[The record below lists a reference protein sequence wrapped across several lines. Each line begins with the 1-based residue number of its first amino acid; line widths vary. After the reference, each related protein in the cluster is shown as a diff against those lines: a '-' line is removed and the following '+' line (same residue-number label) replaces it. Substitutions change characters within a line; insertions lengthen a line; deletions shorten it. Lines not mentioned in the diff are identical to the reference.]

1 MLKTFNKQVFGWSM
15 YDLANTAF
23 SALFITFFFPVLIS
37 VYLNGNEF
45 HIGLAMG
52 MSMFLAGIFVPF
64 LGAVSDAI
72 GKRKI
77 FVLIFTLICVIL
89 TSIVAYASLF
99 WALILGALA
108 AFSFHA
114 ALDVYDAMLFNIS
127 TKKNIARVSGYG
139 VALGYIGTVLSLI
152 MAFLIFNYFG
162 WGSKQSVQLIFPA
175 TAIFYILFSIPFFIL
190 VKEKTSRITKP
201 IFSYIKTA
209 IQQLIFTF
217 KNIKKQS
224 SLWFFLLASF
234 LYTDGMNT
242 AIVFLYLYGRETL
255 NITINQFFPIFAL
268 MAIASSLGALL
279 FGKVGDKFGHKK
291 TLIAILYIWVAII
304 LLLIIKTNFLN
315 YIFAGVIGGA
325 ALGGTWTLTRPML
338 VDLAP
343 KHKIAELFGFQGLTE
358 KFSGVIGPILFGYL
372 VVKYNYFVGLSSL
385 LVFFILGLILLFKVK
400 K

>member
-1 MLKTFNKQVFGWSM
+1 MFNKQLFGWSM
-15 YDLANTAF
+15 YDFANTAF

-52 MSMFLAGIFVPF
+52 LSMFLAGIFVPF

-89 TSIVAYASLF
+89 TSIVAYSSLF

-127 TKKNIARVSGYG
+127 TSKNIARVSGYG

-162 WGSKQSVQLIFPA
+162 WESKQAVQAIFPA

-201 IFSYIKTA
+201 IFFYIKIA
-209 IQQLIFTF
+209 LQQLIFTF
-217 KNIKKQS
+217 KNIRKQS

-242 AIVFLYLYGRETL
+242 AIIFLYLYGRETL
-255 NITINQFFPIFAL
+255 SITIKQFFPIFAL

-279 FGKVGDKFGHKK
+279 FGKLGDRFSHKK
-291 TLIAILYIWVAII
+291 TLIAILYIWIAII
-304 LLLIIKTNFLN
+304 LLLIIKTNLLN
-315 YIFAGVIGGA
+315 YIVAGIIGGA
-325 ALGGTWTLTRPML
+325 TLGGAWTLTRPML

-343 KHKIAELFGFQGLTE
+343 KHKLAELFGFQGLTE
-358 KFSGVIGPILFGYL
+358 KFSGVVGPILFGYL
-372 VVKYNYFVGLSSL
+372 VVKFDYFVGLSSL
-385 LVFFILGLILLFKVK
+385 LVFFVLGLVLLSKVK

>member
-1 MLKTFNKQVFGWSM
+1 MFNKQVFGWSM

-37 VYLNGNEF
+37 VYLGGNEF

-52 MSMFLAGIFVPF
+52 LSMFLAGIFVPF

-114 ALDVYDAMLFNIS
+114 ALDVYDAMLFDIS
-127 TKKNIARVSGYG
+127 NRKNIAMISGYG
-139 VALGYIGTVLSLI
+139 VALGYLGTILSLI
-152 MAFLIFNYFG
+152 MAFFILEHFG
-162 WGSKQSVQLIFPA
+162 WETKQAVQLIFSA
-175 TAIFYILFSIPFFIL
+175 TAMFYVLFSIPFFAL
-190 VKEKTSRITKP
+190 VKEKARKITKP

-209 IQQLIFTF
+209 SQQIIFTF
-217 KNIKKQS
+217 KNIRKQP

-242 AIVFLYLYGRETL
+242 AIIFLYLYGRETL
-255 NITINQFFPIFAL
+255 SITIKQFFPIFAL
-268 MAIASSLGALL
+268 MAVAASLGALL
-279 FGKVGDKFGHKK
+279 FGKFGGRFGHKK
-291 TLIAILYIWVAII
+291 TLIVILYMWITII
-304 LLLIIKTNFLN
+304 LLLIIKTNLLN
-315 YIFAGVIGGA
+315 YIISGIVGGA
-325 ALGGTWTLTRPML
+325 ALGGAWTLTRPML
-338 VDLAP
+338 IDLAP
-343 KHKIAELFGFQGLTE
+343 KHKLAELFGFQGLTE
-358 KFSGVIGPILFGYL
+358 KFSGVIGPILFGFL
-372 VVKYNYFVGLSSL
+372 VVKYNYFVGLGSL
-385 LVFFILGLILLFKVK
+385 LVFFVLGLLLLVKVK